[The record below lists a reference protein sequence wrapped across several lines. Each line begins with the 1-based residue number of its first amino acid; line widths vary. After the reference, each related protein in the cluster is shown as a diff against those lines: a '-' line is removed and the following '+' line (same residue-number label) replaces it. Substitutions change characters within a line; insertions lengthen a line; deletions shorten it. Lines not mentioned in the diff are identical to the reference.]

1 MTDGFIKKGYS
12 PTDSDYEKI
21 RQFTRKDF
29 AKEELYVFE
38 AVLCSNDIDRDNE
51 KFSVSALNEL
61 ASLFVGKTGIRD
73 HSMKSSDQSARIF
86 EAFVERENGKKT
98 ADGEDYYMLKAKAY
112 MVKTDENSSLIR
124 EIDAGIKKEVSVS
137 CRVRERICSVCGA
150 DKASEYCPHIAGR
163 EYDGK
168 ACYITLNKAE
178 DAYEFS
184 FVAVPA
190 QRDAGVEKAFKE
202 KKEVFDMNSL
212 EKSLEKGERT
222 VLSGEQAAE
231 LSKYISGLKEN
242 AKLGEDYKKS
252 LADELTALCRK
263 AIPEMDAEIFRGV
276 ASVMT
281 AKELLAFKGAFEKKT
296 AAQEKPQPQLAKSET
311 NRKTADFSQFRI

>member
-1 MTDGFIKKGYS
+1 MTDGFIKKGYC
-12 PTDSDYEKI
+12 PTDADYEKI
-21 RQFTRKDF
+21 RQFTRKEF
-29 AKEELYVFE
+29 AKDELYIFE

-61 ASLFVGKTGIRD
+61 ASLFVGKTGIKD

-86 EAFVERENGKKT
+86 EAFVEKENGRKT

-112 MVKTDENSSLIR
+112 MVKTDENSSLIK

-137 CRVRERICSVCGA
+137 CSVKEKICSVCGA
-150 DKASEYCPHIAGR
+150 DKASEYCPHIAGKR
-163 EYDGK
+163 YDGK
-168 ACYITLNKAE
+168 TCFITLNKAT

-202 KKEVFDMNSL
+202 KEDVFDINSI
-212 EKSLEKGERT
+212 EKSLESGEQT
-222 VLSGEQAAE
+222 VLSGEQAAA

-242 AKLGEDYKKS
+242 ARLGEEYKRS
-252 LADELTALCRK
+252 LADELTLMCAKAL
-263 AIPEMDAEIFRGV
+263 PEMDTEIFRGV

-281 AKELLAFKGAFEKKT
+281 SRELLAFKSAFEKKT
-296 AAQEKPQPQLAKSET
+296 AAQEKPLPQLAKSDK
-311 NRKTADFSQFRI
+311 NKKSADFSQFRI